1 MREERAAP
9 RPDSGPAGDGDLM
22 RRTAAGDRDAFAA
35 VYRRHHALV
44 FRFARLMI
52 GSTEAAEDVVQE
64 VFLGLMRGA
73 SRYDS
78 TRSTLTTYLYG
89 AARHQ
94 VRRRLLRD
102 RLFVSL
108 DGDTPG
114 TGRGRSGDG
123 PGTGQGRTRDGTGPV
138 PSGDAV
144 QELSHQRDLRD
155 LRRAILALPPRYREV
170 VVLCDLQDVS
180 YADAA
185 QAIGCAVGTVRSR
198 LHRARQLLT
207 QKMQRARACALAPA
221 RPTVRCE
228 V

>member
-1 MREERAAP
+1 MREESAAAP
-9 RPDSGPAGDGDLM
+9 PPASGQAADGDLM
-22 RRTAAGDRDAFAA
+22 RRTAAGDREAFAA
-35 VYRRHHALV
+35 VYRRHHTLV

-52 GSTEAAEDVVQE
+52 GSAEAAEDVVQE

-73 SRYDS
+73 SRYDP

-102 RLFVSL
+102 RLFVAL
-108 DGDTPG
+108 DDGDAP
-114 TGRGRSGDG
+114 G
-123 PGTGQGRTRDGTGPV
+123 PGPGEAWGRPGAGLGNHPTE
-138 PSGDAV
+138 
-144 QELSHQRDLRD
+144 ELSRQRDLRD

-185 QAIGCAVGTVRSR
+185 QAIGCAMGTVRSR